1 MKLKLATAAAVV
13 CTALPSMGFVKVES
27 KSSVNK
33 DGSAKFSTVL
43 EFDLTAPLAMMGQA
57 GAKNPL
63 GDGRDIL
70 VQMIKGMKGNV
81 DVWSDAKAETTKAG
95 ATRISISGFTKD
107 WRAMGDLK
115 KAIAASGQADKVP
128 LEDIPEIK
136 VMDMKNDSS
145 GNTVFTMAG
154 LDDIGNILNAARQFA
169 IKKGEVPKPGE
180 MKVDE
185 AEIAQ
190 GLTQARSAWPGIK
203 GALSP
208 IIKGISIKSDIEVSG
223 TITTS
228 EVFKKTGENSASFTF
243 TGDQLLG
250 LADQIIADEELPGK
264 IVALIKD
271 VESNFDNE
279 KSVTAVKS
287 FIEPYLKTVYGGATN
302 PKIVVKPGAD
312 AFDYAAE
319 TAKAKEAQS
328 DELKS
333 LLDAASKTGTGVKLP
348 DSAPAPKKKAA

>member
-1 MKLKLATAAAVV
+1 MKLKLATVAAVV
-13 CTALPSMGFVKVES
+13 CTAMPSMGFIKLET
-27 KSSVNK
+27 KSTVNK
-33 DGSAKFSTVL
+33 DGSAKFTTVM

-63 GDGRDIL
+63 GDGREIL
-70 VQMIKGMKGNV
+70 VQMIKGMKGHV
-81 DVWSDAKAETTKAG
+81 DVWSDAKAETTKGG
-95 ATRISISGFTKD
+95 ATRISVTGFTKD
-107 WRAMGDLK
+107 WRGMGDLK

-128 LEDIPEIK
+128 MEDIPEIK
-136 VMDMKNDSS
+136 ILDMKNDSS
-145 GNTVFTMAG
+145 GNTVITMAG

-208 IIKGISIKSDIEVSG
+208 LIKGISLKSDIEVSG
-223 TITTS
+223 TISSS
-228 EVFKKTGENSASFTF
+228 EVFKKTGENTATFTF
-243 TGDQLLG
+243 NGDQLLS

-264 IVALIKD
+264 IVALVKE

-287 FIEPYLKTVYGGATN
+287 FIEPYLKTVYGGSTN
-302 PKIVVKPGAD
+302 PKIVIKPGAD
-312 AFDYAAE
+312 AFDYAGE
-319 TAKAKEAQS
+319 TEKAKAGQS
-328 DELKS
+328 AELKT
-333 LLDAASKTGTGVKLP
+333 LIDDASKAGGGVKLP
-348 DSAPAPKKKAA
+348 DTAKPKKPAP